1 MKPLYQTQLV
11 RRNMTIEYLLYQVD
25 TWYIIEVK
33 KYESEITEASSYP
46 INTDEKEALRLTKA
60 LKKSRVT
67 PCSLH
72 DAMNDRDVKQ

>member
-11 RRNMTIEYLLYQVD
+11 RRNMAIEYLLYQVD

-33 KYESEITEASSYP
+33 KYEGEITEASSYP
-46 INTDEKEALRLTKA
+46 INTDKKEALRLTKA

-72 DAMNDRDVKQ
+72 DAMNDRDVKR

>member
-11 RRNMTIEYLLYQVD
+11 RRNMAIEYLLYQVD

-33 KYESEITEASSYP
+33 KYEGEITEASSYP

-72 DAMNDRDVKQ
+72 DAMNDRDVKR

>member
-33 KYESEITEASSYP
+33 KYEGEITEASSYP